1 MARQIDSPDSYYAP
15 WEKTF
20 GRILTPFEEFIH
32 NQISG
37 SVVLIVCA
45 VIALVLANSPLADAY
60 NNLLHMHIT
69 LNLGFWTLDHTLHHW
84 INDGLMAVFF
94 FFVGLEIKREA
105 LVGQLRDARAAVVP
119 VVAAIGGMVVPALI
133 YALFNFGGPGAWGW
147 GVPMATD
154 IAFALGVL
162 ALLGSRVPRALFVFL
177 VTVAIVD
184 DLGAVAVIAIFY
196 TDQIVFGA
204 LGYALVFLAILI
216 VLNLAGIRS
225 PVPHFAVSVL
235 LWVAMLESGIHAT
248 IAGVLAAWTVP
259 GLPKLEPKRFS
270 RNVRKLMDRFDE
282 LDRGRKTI
290 IHNEQQRAIVQ
301 AIEIGVHKVESPLQR
316 LEHGL
321 HLPVMFL
328 IVPLFALANAGV
340 PIEYTKLY
348 DILTKDPV
356 TYGIILGLILGK
368 LIGIA
373 GGAWLTVKLGYGRL
387 PDECNGVHMI
397 GAALLAGIGFTMSI
411 FVAELAFRE
420 APELLISAKTGIL
433 FGSLAAGAAGYFI
446 LRKQGEGAST
456 KRRKARRK

>member
-1 MARQIDSPDSYYAP
+1 
-15 WEKTF
+15 
-20 GRILTPFEEFIH
+20 
-32 NQISG
+32 
-37 SVVLIVCA
+37 
-45 VIALVLANSPLADAY
+45 
-60 NNLLHMHIT
+60 
-69 LNLGFWTLDHTLHHW
+69 
-84 INDGLMAVFF
+84 
-94 FFVGLEIKREA
+94 
-105 LVGQLRDARAAVVP
+105 
-119 VVAAIGGMVVPALI
+119 
-133 YALFNFGGPGAWGW
+133 
-147 GVPMATD
+147 MATD

-162 ALLGSRVPRALFVFL
+162 ALLGSRVPRTLFVFL

-196 TDQIVFGA
+196 TDQIVFSA
-204 LGYALVFLAILI
+204 LGFALVFLGILI

-321 HLPVMFL
+321 HMPVMFL
-328 IVPLFALANAGV
+328 VVPLFALANAGV
-340 PIEYTKLY
+340 PIEFGKLY
-348 DILTKDPV
+348 HILTKDPV
-356 TYGIILGLILGK
+356 TLGVLFGLILGK
-368 LIGIA
+368 LVGIA
-373 GGAWLTVKLGYGRL
+373 GAAWLTVKLGYGRL
-387 PDECNGVHMI
+387 PDDCSGVHMI